1 MFHSR
6 TSNNKINK
14 LHERALRL
22 VYKDYN
28 SSFQELLNRDNS
40 FSIHHRNLQNLAT
53 EMYKV
58 KNDISPIFMK
68 SIFPLSNKPYF
79 LRNDNEFKTDNIPT
93 VSYGSETIMYRGPK
107 TWELVP
113 SSIKSSTSL
122 NEFKEKIKHWKP
134 EGCMCRICKIYI
146 SNLGFI

>member
-22 VYKDYN
+22 VYNDYN
-28 SSFQELLNRDNS
+28 SSFQELLNRDDS
-40 FSIHHRNLQNLAT
+40 FSIHHRNLQKLAT

-58 KNDISPIFMK
+58 KNDLSPSFMK
-68 SIFPLSNKPYF
+68 MIFPLSNNTYL
-79 LRNDNEFKTDNIPT
+79 LRNDKEFKTNNFRT
-93 VSYGSETIMYRGPK
+93 VSYGSETITYRGPK

-113 SSIKSSTSL
+113 SNIKSSNSL
-122 NEFKEKIKHWKP
+122 NEFKEKIKH
-134 EGCMCRICKIYI
+134 
-146 SNLGFI
+146 